1 MGSRKIA
8 ILCVDDEEIPR
19 TLRILVLRKQ
29 GYEVTGAASGAEA
42 MELLG
47 SQNFDLVLTDQ
58 MMPEMT
64 GTELTRRLKSVM
76 PEMPVVIISGMNEL
90 PAGAE
95 LADAFVSKVAGP
107 AALFESLTTVLERYQ
122 RSF

>member
-42 MELLG
+42 IRLLA
-47 SQNFDLVLTDQ
+47 SQDFDLILTDQ

-64 GTELTRRLKSVM
+64 GTELTRQVKSM
-76 PEMPVVIISGMNEL
+76 NPEMPVVIISGMNEL

-107 AALFESLTTVLERYQ
+107 DALFESLTTVLERYQ